1 MRVPRQAWVLG
12 LAAALWTLGGD
23 ADLASLVIAYL
34 AALSVVWAVVAWR
47 PRALD
52 LRLSPTALVLLALAV
67 AGPAVSAALRRTPA
81 IAENETLL
89 GLGEHLGD
97 RWAYERKPAI
107 APPVVFTDRPQRF
120 YIHAPGARSVRL
132 EGEGIARPPQAEG
145 LGHGLFRVDY
155 DPATHGILAAD
166 AVGLAVDED
175 THEREVERVVPT
187 AHPRRLRANPSRTL
201 AAAVSAETDE
211 LLVVDGSGFVGAHQ
225 TPDRPRD
232 LAFLDDDTVAVAS
245 AAGVTLV
252 NARTG
257 DTLAHHPRPA
267 VTAVARAEGAPLA
280 PETLLVGIGGPSP
293 GLIALSDTLTE
304 SRRVADLPEAPDA
317 LVCTPI
323 ACVAALRR
331 AASLVV
337 LGDERGELRL
347 GRPAVTLAAL
357 DEGTVA
363 VAVTDYSPGEPHLGN
378 HFVQDQVLTLDL
390 EERAITARRPTA
402 WRSPRQ
408 AAAGDLDRGLSPMAI
423 DGHRG
428 TMAIAFAGSDEV
440 EVFRPGVPV
449 PSVVDLGATPL
460 FAPQGV
466 VRLADGALVVASPG
480 AGAVGVFREGEL
492 DTLVQLEDPADHTPA
507 QALRV
512 RGEHSFFEG
521 TRSGVSCQSCHLH
534 ADTDHVLRNIGGRR
548 LAPTL
553 TVRGIAGT
561 APYLRDGSYPRIAD
575 LTHLSTTLLGGWLR
589 REPGRGEALDAY
601 VRALPRPQP
610 EALDAEAARA
620 GLDVYVD
627 AGCPACHGFPAFT
640 SLGSVPAAALFPEQ
654 RTLAADE
661 RLDVPSLLSVGARG
675 PFLADGRAPTL
686 RSVFDEPGGRHG
698 DTEGLSDTELDRLVR
713 FLESL

>member
-1 MRVPRQAWVLG
+1 MRVPRQGWVLG
-12 LAAALWTLGGD
+12 LAAALWTLAGD
-23 ADLASLVIAYL
+23 ADLASLVLAYL
-34 AALSVVWAVVAWR
+34 AALLLVWVVLAWR

-52 LRLSPTALVLLALAV
+52 LRLSPTALTLLSLAV
-67 AGPAVSAALRRTPA
+67 AGPAVGAAVRRAPA
-81 IAENETLL
+81 IAENEELL
-89 GLGEHLGD
+89 GLGQQLGD

-107 APPVVFTDRPQRF
+107 APPVLFTDRPQRF
-120 YIHAPGARSVRL
+120 YVHAPGAASVKL
-132 EGEGIARPPQAEG
+132 EGEGIVRPPQAEE

-155 DPATHGILAAD
+155 EPATDGVLANST
-166 AVGLAVDED
+166 VRLAVDG
-175 THEREVERVVPT
+175 TAHERAIERVVPT
-187 AHPRRLRANPSRTL
+187 AHPRHLRANPSRTL
-201 AAAVSAETDE
+201 AAAISEETDA
-211 LLVVDGSGFVGAHQ
+211 LVVVDGTGFVGAHD

-245 AAGVTLV
+245 AAGVTLID
-252 NARTG
+252 ARTG
-257 DTLAHHPRPA
+257 ETVAHRDQLEVSA
-267 VTAVARAEGAPLA
+267 VGRTNGGAPGA
-280 PETLLVGIGGPSP
+280 LLMGVGGSSP
-293 GLIALSDTLTE
+293 GLLTLDDTLE
-304 SRRVADLPEAPDA
+304 PRRLTDLPEPPDA
-317 LVCTPI
+317 LVCTPRG
-323 ACVAALRR
+323 CVAALRR
-331 AASLVV
+331 AAALVV
-337 LGDERGELRL
+337 IGESRSEVSL
-347 GRPAVTLAAL
+347 GRPAVALAAL
-357 DEGTVA
+357 DERRVS

-378 HFVQDQVLTLDL
+378 HFVQDQLLTLDL
-390 EERAITARRPTA
+390 AERAIVARRPTA

-408 AAAGDLDRGLSPMAI
+408 AAAGDVDRGLSPMAI

-428 TMAIAFAGSDEV
+428 ALAVAFAGSDEV
-440 EVFRPGVPV
+440 EVFRPGAAV

-480 AGAVGVFREGEL
+480 AGAIGIFREGEL
-492 DTLVQLEDPADHTPA
+492 DTLVQLEAPADRSPA

-512 RGEHSFFEG
+512 RGEHSFYEG
-521 TRSGVSCQSCHLH
+521 TRSGVACQSCHLH

-589 REPGRGEALDAY
+589 REAGRGEALDAY
-601 VRALPRPQP
+601 VRALPRPP
-610 EALDAEAARA
+610 PKALEADAARA
-620 GLDVYVD
+620 GLDVFVN
-627 AGCPACHGFPAFT
+627 AGCPTCHGFPAFT
-640 SLGSVPAAALFPEQ
+640 SLGSMPAAALFPQQ

-698 DTEGLSDTELDRLVR
+698 DTEGLSDVELDQLVR